1 MDGTPKRSV
10 GDTIGQLVVIAIL
23 IGILIGA
30 VVLLRDY
37 VDSHNS
43 GTPTSTRATF
53 SFNCCT
59 GFNPNAVYRPGE
71 IVHLS
76 WTPVEASS
84 GTYPARTITLTA
96 YLSNSFASPEAIK
109 SATRSG
115 SLSVSRG
122 PFVAV
127 ADPVRV
133 SNRSSS
139 VTTLTLR
146 IPSDA
151 HTGYYELVTTTS
163 QRDLSNSGAS
173 IFKIRGS

>member
-23 IGILIGA
+23 IAILIGA

-43 GTPTSTRATF
+43 STPTSTRATF

-59 GFNPNAVYRPGE
+59 GFNPDAVYRPDE

-84 GTYPARTITLTA
+84 ATYPTRTITLTA

-115 SLSVSRG
+115 SEEH
-122 PFVAV
+122 
-127 ADPVRV
+127 
-133 SNRSSS
+133 
-139 VTTLTLR
+139 TTELQSLR
-146 IPSDA
+146 
-151 HTGYYELVTTTS
+151 HLV
-163 QRDLSNSGAS
+163 
-173 IFKIRGS
+173 